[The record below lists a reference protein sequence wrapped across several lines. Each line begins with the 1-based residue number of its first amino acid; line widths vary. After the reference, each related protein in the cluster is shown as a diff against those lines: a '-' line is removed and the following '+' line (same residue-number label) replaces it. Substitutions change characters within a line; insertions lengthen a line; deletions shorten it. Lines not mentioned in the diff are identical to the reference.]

1 MKSHT
6 FERPDPVGTMIV
18 QSQRAEIAVVC
29 GRVANAARWA
39 EAVLLNEALRR
50 VNSQEV
56 RG

>member
-6 FERPDPVGTMIV
+6 FERPNPVGTMIV

-29 GRVANAARWA
+29 GRVANTARWA

-50 VNSQEV
+50 VNNSKS
-56 RG
+56 